1 MTTGRTTALL
11 ERLALIGA
19 RPEDSSEER
28 SRAGALI
35 LASIAIAAISF
46 LWIGIY
52 VAYGYYRAAAIPFAY
67 QVITLTGLLV
77 LSRAKRF
84 DLFCTTELTM
94 WLLLPPLLQLSLGG
108 FVASSG
114 MVLWSILVPFAAV
127 ALMGVRR
134 AVPWLVAFFAI
145 LIGLAAVN
153 TRVTGYAADFS
164 EPVQIF
170 FIVVNIAGVTL
181 GGFLLLG
188 YFVDRSERNRVA
200 LAEERERSEALL
212 RNVLPAS
219 IAERLKRHEGVIAE
233 RFDEVSVLF
242 ADIEGFTARSQGME
256 PEQLVVMLDRIF
268 SAFDA
273 LADAEG
279 LEKIKTIGDAYMV
292 VGGAPVP
299 RADHAEAIARVAL
312 AMREAIARLAADDL
326 EGLGVRIG
334 IDTGPVVAGVIG
346 THKFIYDVW
355 GDTVNLASRME
366 SLGVPGRVQVSRAV
380 MERLSGDF
388 RCESRG
394 LIDVKGM
401 GPTPAYFVVDRVA
414 DAGRIAEPAILP

>member
-299 RADHAEAIARVAL
+299 RADHAEAIARVA
-312 AMREAIARLAADDL
+312 ADDL

-355 GDTVNLASRME
+355 GDTVNTASRME
-366 SLGVPGRVQVSRAV
+366 SHGLPGEIQLTDRAAAALGRAF
-380 MERLSGDF
+380 ELAP
-388 RCESRG
+388 RG
-394 LIDVKGM
+394 VIDVKGK
-401 GPTPAYFVVDRVA
+401 GPMETFWLIGANRSVS
-414 DAGRIAEPAILP
+414 